1 MKTIKVGTRGSR
13 LARAQ
18 TDWVIASLKALD
30 ASLTFETVIISTKG
44 DEIQNISLDKI
55 GDKGLFVKEI
65 EQQLLDGHIDIA
77 VHSMKDMPSDQSTPL
92 AFSKVPKREDPR
104 DVLALKEGYHALEDL
119 PIGAR
124 IGTGSKRR
132 LFQLL
137 KVRPDIVPV
146 AIRGNVETRLSKI
159 EKENLDGVIL
169 AAAGLHRLDL
179 THRITQYLD
188 PKWMIPAPAQGA
200 LALQYP
206 QKREDLKALLNQLS
220 DVDSDLCVRAER
232 AFLKGVDGSCH
243 IPIGAHAVLSKDKK
257 TLEMACVWGSEDGSK
272 LKQITLSCSSDHPEL
287 LGQKCADAMK
297 EV

>member
-18 TDWVIASLKALD
+18 TNWVIDALKALD
-30 ASLTFETVIISTKG
+30 ASLTFETIIISTKG

-65 EQQLLDGHIDIA
+65 EQQLLNGHIDIA
-77 VHSMKDMPSDQSTPL
+77 VHSMKDMPSDQGSPL

-104 DVLALKEGYHALEDL
+104 DVLSLREGYTSLDDL
-119 PIGAR
+119 PLGAR

-159 EKENLDGVIL
+159 EKENLHGVIL

-179 THRITQYLD
+179 SHRITQYLD
-188 PKWMIPAPAQGA
+188 PKLMIPAPAQGA
-200 LALQYP
+200 LALQYH
-206 QKREDLKALLNQLS
+206 QEREDLKALLNQLS
-220 DVDSDLCVRAER
+220 DEDSDLCVRAER
-232 AFLKGVDGSCH
+232 AFLKGVNGSCH
-243 IPIGAHAVLSKDKK
+243 IPMGAYAVLSKDKE
-257 TLEMACVWGSEDGSK
+257 TLEMTCVWGTEDGSILKNVK
-272 LKQITLSCSSDHPEL
+272 LSGSSDAPEL
-287 LGQKCADAMK
+287 LGQRCADAIK
-297 EV
+297 EA

>member
-18 TDWVIASLKALD
+18 TDWVIDSLKALD

-65 EQQLLDGHIDIA
+65 EQQLLGGHIDIA
-77 VHSMKDMPSDQSTPL
+77 VHSMKDMPSDQGSPL

-104 DVLALKEGYHALEDL
+104 DILALKEGYASLDDL
-119 PIGAR
+119 PLGAR

-159 EKENLDGVIL
+159 EKENLHGVIL

-179 THRITQYLD
+179 SHRITQYLD
-188 PKWMIPAPAQGA
+188 PTWMIPAPAQGA
-200 LALQYP
+200 LALQYHRE
-206 QKREDLKALLNQLS
+206 REDLKKLLDRLS
-220 DVDSDLCVRAER
+220 DADSDICIRAER
-232 AFLKGVDGSCH
+232 AFLKGVNGSCH
-243 IPIGAHAVLSKDKK
+243 VPMGAHAVLSADKK
-257 TLEMACVWGSEDGSK
+257 TLEMTCVWGTEDGSILKNVK
-272 LKQITLSCSSDHPEL
+272 LSGSSDVPEL
-287 LGQKCADAMK
+287 LGQKCADAIK
-297 EV
+297 EA